1 LFYDNQYTLCHRSH
15 QRLFAKD
22 QSLPQKENIDVS
34 EDAKPDLATLTVQ
47 LLSAYVGNN
56 AVPSGELANLIRST
70 KRHWRKSRYQ
80 RHP

>member
-1 LFYDNQYTLCHRSH
+1 M
-15 QRLFAKD
+15 
-22 QSLPQKENIDVS
+22 S